1 MHRCMCPC
9 GQTKESRANVVRE
22 CEMYKEERD
31 VQEEE
36 MRQVDEYGMEKF
48 STLDNTEKLSLS

>member
-1 MHRCMCPC
+1 M
-9 GQTKESRANVVRE
+9 RE